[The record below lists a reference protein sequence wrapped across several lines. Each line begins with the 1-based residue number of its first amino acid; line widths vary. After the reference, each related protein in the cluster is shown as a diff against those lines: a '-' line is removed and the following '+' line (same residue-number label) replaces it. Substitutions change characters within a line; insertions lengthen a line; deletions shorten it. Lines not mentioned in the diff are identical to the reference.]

1 MSETIYIMY
10 TPNGEPEFE
19 IVDYRDN
26 TQAQIASSSR
36 GEGVRII
43 KVENYEKGKVGN
55 PRLTIMPIDVSGS
68 DISENDGLGIVVD
81 ASSNIVDASSNIVSQ
96 YETITEQ
103 TITPELT
110 ENPPIQSGK
119 GRTRTNR
126 RKALEKKKTKKR
138 KSKE

>member
-1 MSETIYIMY
+1 MSETIYILY

-19 IVDYRDN
+19 IVEYKDN
-26 TQAQIASSSR
+26 TQVQIASSSR

-43 KVENYEKGKVGN
+43 KVENYEEGKVGN

-68 DISENDGLGIVVD
+68 DISGNV
-81 ASSNIVDASSNIVSQ
+81 VDASSNIVSQ
-96 YETITEQ
+96 SETSKEQ
-103 TITPELT
+103 TRTSESTGNSLIRG
-110 ENPPIQSGK
+110 GK
-119 GRTRTNR
+119 SRTRTNR

>member
-19 IVDYRDN
+19 IVDYKDN

-36 GEGVRII
+36 GEGVKII
-43 KVENYEKGKVGN
+43 KVENYEEGKVGN
-55 PRLTIMPIDVSGS
+55 PRLTIMPIDVSGN
-68 DISENDGLGIVVD
+68 DISENDV
-81 ASSNIVDASSNIVSQ
+81 SSNIVGQSEI
-96 YETITEQ
+96 ITEQ
-103 TITPELT
+103 PIIPESNG
-110 ENPPIQSGK
+110 NPPIQGGK